1 MKKKTPYQQDY
12 VEFALDHLS
21 QRDIAF
27 IQKTPDLYLNKDM
40 DMEMLKFLGEISAE
54 LNVPQS

>member
-12 VEFALDHLS
+12 VDFALDHLS
-21 QRDIAF
+21 KRDIAF

-40 DMEMLKFLGEISAE
+40 DMEMLGEKSAE
-54 LNVPQS
+54 LNVLPQS